1 MTHFNPPSRNA
12 VIAAIKE
19 HGPMTCAE
27 VAEALGWPH
36 SRAHETIANARR
48 WQPGKVFRVVRYRKT
63 MGKGKDPSVY
73 AVQAGPDVPR
83 PVIDRKARRKEI
95 DRRYQRKNQAIINA
109 RERAERAAKV
119 GPAAPTNLWMG
130 LAPVG
135 VRPLMT
141 IAARESAGAPR

>member
-1 MTHFNPPSRNA
+1 
-12 VIAAIKE
+12 
-19 HGPMTCAE
+19 MTCAE

-95 DRRYQRKNQAIINA
+95 ERRYQRKNQAIINA
-109 RERAERAAKV
+109 RERAARAA
-119 GPAAPTNLWMG
+119 AAPANVWMG

-141 IAARESAGAPR
+141 IAARESTGAPR

>member
-1 MTHFNPPSRNA
+1 
-12 VIAAIKE
+12 
-19 HGPMTCAE
+19 MTCAE
-27 VAEALGWPH
+27 VAEVLGWTH

-73 AVQAGPDVPR
+73 AVQSGPDVPR

-109 RERAERAAKV
+109 RERAARAA
-119 GPAAPTNLWMG
+119 AAPANVWMG

>member
-1 MTHFNPPSRNA
+1 
-12 VIAAIKE
+12 
-19 HGPMTCAE
+19 MTCAE

-48 WQPGKVFRVVRYRKT
+48 RQPGKVFRVVRYRKT

-73 AVQAGPDVPR
+73 AVQAGPDAPR

-95 DRRYQRKNQAIINA
+95 ERRYQRKNQAIINA
-109 RERAERAAKV
+109 RERAARAA
-119 GPAAPTNLWMG
+119 AAPANVWMG

>member
-1 MTHFNPPSRNA
+1 
-12 VIAAIKE
+12 
-19 HGPMTCAE
+19 MTCAE

-83 PVIDRKARRKEI
+83 PVVDRKARRKEI
-95 DRRYQRKNQAIINA
+95 DRRYQKKNQAIINA
-109 RERAERAAKV
+109 RERGARAAKASA
-119 GPAAPTNLWMG
+119 GASTNMWMG
-130 LAPVG
+130 LASPG
-135 VRPLMT
+135 IRPLMT
-141 IAARESAGAPR
+141 LVARESAGATA